1 MLTGDASAPQVQGW
15 TVDSAEMQAA
25 LEQNKGNI
33 SRLKNR
39 LKTLQEIKSAVEP
52 LTGVEMQLTEGLTP
66 EGFRMYRQIAD
77 WLRNVGGATA
87 RQARMGAI
95 LAARHADI
103 YAAKVTERT
112 GKKYTAADYM
122 RDKLGF
128 SVRRAEAGLNQVE
141 DGKIRFYHGS
151 PNDLEAIEIGK
162 PGPMENVF
170 WGMFFNDESDSARA
184 HAENIYY
191 VDIDEDKIADAKDF
205 AYDENAYNAIKE
217 SFGEPLED
225 EELFHDLIAGT
236 QTIWDV
242 SEDITPEERNKL
254 NKVFGDVLGRRP
266 GTEDYEL
273 DWAFQSAAG
282 YIADKLGYEAVWV
295 EDEHGASVII
305 TPGHTAKKATE
316 NEILNQ
322 RAWHGSPYDFET
334 FDLGAIGTGEG
345 AQVHGWGLYFA
356 ANRAVSEEYKDVL
369 GQGRGKILYID
380 GKEHE
385 WSTDN
390 VKDKAMKALIS
401 TVRNVGDV
409 SKVRQKLEKLK
420 QTEDVKQ
427 ALKYLDEGRV
437 NVDYPGKL
445 FEVEIPDNDVL
456 LDEQKT
462 FSKQPEK
469 VRAVIL
475 KLLGEGNIIK
485 KFEKHGKEAKEIA
498 EKIIDTNI
506 AYEDTYDLFNQLSD
520 MQIDDDLID
529 RLDKIRGKLDRYST
543 GDEFYRYLSMKEG
556 GPKYA
561 SELLNK
567 NGIKGI
573 TYEGGI
579 DGRCFVVFDDKAID
593 VIEKYNQEVRNQQI
607 KGQTSLRANGKR
619 IVSILETADESTFMH
634 EMSHVFLYDLQDL
647 AQIDDVSAKELEIVN
662 EWANWQKGA
671 AAEYKSTPWAKEFA
685 AREQAIIDAEAAGDH
700 DRAEQLKREWR
711 QERFARGFELYL
723 KDGQAPAKGLKAVFR
738 KFKTFLRQIYAAF
751 VSDGGKPT
759 LPVKRVMDRMIA
771 TEQEIEAMELDDRYA
786 DVQKAG
792 GAKLFEES
800 EQDTYN
806 RWYQEAT
813 DEAKEKLLKVVMKD
827 LEKEKQA
834 QFDLDME
841 QEENRKRRELQQEP
855 VYLAEQAVMASG

>member
-1 MLTGDASAPQVQGW
+1 MLYEKALEHQRDAQ
-15 TVDSAEMQAA
+15 EKLAA
-25 LEQNKGNI
+25 LKQTGEISEEEYKEIRQDVSRVDKAEKESTEIDWGKTFSEMRANNQEALNSDKYQQWQDKLLDDIRGEAVIKIGRKYEPYTTDNI
-33 SRLKNR
+33 VRAMLKESGAAQEDVGGFSTSKAAAMGAMS
-39 LKTLQEIKSAVEP
+39 LKS
-52 LTGVEMQLTEGLTP
+52 
-66 EGFRMYRQIAD
+66 IAD
-77 WLRNVGGATA
+77 LHKNEFRLVT
-87 RQARMGAI
+87 REQANKVIADVDMAI
-95 LAARHADI
+95 DESFEGVREYHKNI
-103 YAAKVTERT
+103 
-112 GKKYTAADYM
+112 AADSYS
-122 RDKLGF
+122 LPEIF
-128 SVRRAEAGLNQVE
+128 NEAV
-141 DGKIRFYHGS
+141 
-151 PNDLEAIEIGK
+151 A
-162 PGPMENVF
+162 
-170 WGMFFNDESDSARA
+170 
-184 HAENIYY
+184 
-191 VDIDEDKIADAKDF
+191 
-205 AYDENAYNAIKE
+205 NAIK
-217 SFGEPLED
+217 G
-225 EELFHDLIAGT
+225 G
-236 QTIWDV
+236 
-242 SEDITPEERNKL
+242 
-254 NKVFGDVLGRRP
+254 
-266 GTEDYEL
+266 
-273 DWAFQSAAG
+273 
-282 YIADKLGYEAVWV
+282 
-295 EDEHGASVII
+295 
-305 TPGHTAKKATE
+305 KKATAANMKTSLKKMDFDVAKIPASAIDKAVDAANKMRE
-316 NEILNQ
+316 AAAWYFEAKPQRAVGVNEFSGAVVPEDTPAETIKKLEDNGLTVEIYNPEIEGDRQRATKAVQEKRAETLFQ

-529 RLDKIRGKLDRYST
+529 HLDKIRGKLDRYST

-700 DRAEQLKREWR
+700 DRAEQLKREWL

-792 GAKLFEES
+792 GAKLF
-800 EQDTYN
+800 
-806 RWYQEAT
+806 
-813 DEAKEKLLKVVMKD
+813 
-827 LEKEKQA
+827 
-834 QFDLDME
+834 
-841 QEENRKRRELQQEP
+841 
-855 VYLAEQAVMASG
+855 